1 MFSPIVAIAD
11 DTASATVIEPALAA
25 LIASMSSLPALS
37 ATSAIIFTRP
47 WKWSLRAT
55 KSVSELTST
64 IAPFFGA
71 TICPIRPSAATRP
84 AFLAALDRPFLR
96 SQSTAASMSPLVSPS
111 AALQSIM
118 PAPVLSRRSFTIEA
132 VIVAM
137 FKSYICARHARPK
150 GAARRLHALGPRIH
164 QRGEWIAG
172 RESPAMTTV
181 RKTPLTRR
189 RQALSTSRSSSARGS
204 EGRLPRRSSRHR
216 PRQAPRVANSG
227 TRRDR

>member
-71 TICPIRPSAATRP
+71 TNMPTRPSAATRP

-96 SQSTAASMSPLVSPS
+96 SQSTAASMSPLVSVS

-118 PAPVLSRRSFTIEA
+118 PAPVFSRRSFTIEA

-137 FKSYICARHARPK
+137 SQILYLRSSCAAK
-150 GAARRLHALGPRIH
+150 RRDAPSSCLAIRAP
-164 QRGEWIAG
+164 QRGGWMAG
-172 RESPAMTTV
+172 
-181 RKTPLTRR
+181 
-189 RQALSTSRSSSARGS
+189 
-204 EGRLPRRSSRHR
+204 
-216 PRQAPRVANSG
+216 
-227 TRRDR
+227 